1 MAGKIQM
8 ETTVGFH
15 STPIQMPKIYIKK
28 EAQYPNAQNI
38 LKTKQK
44 KNPTKFKPCGNVKYY
59 SHSRAF
65 FFLQK

>member
-15 STPIQMPKIYIKK
+15 YTPIQMPKIYIKK

-38 LKTKQK
+38 FKTKQK
-44 KNPTKFKPCGNVKYY
+44 KKPHKIQTLWECKV
-59 SHSRAF
+59 
-65 FFLQK
+65 L